1 MRRDK
6 ALPAALVV
14 SLALPPSGPARAQ
27 EAPATPAVSP
37 SDQELALQRF
47 REGRRLYEERRY
59 RDAARAFEAS
69 LAATWS
75 IEALYNMALA
85 LDLADDTLAAQ
96 SAYRLYLE
104 RASGE
109 DPHRATALERS
120 EQLRGR
126 LGEVFLQIDSSQALR
141 QVRINGEEVSIDAF
155 PWATK
160 PGPLEV
166 EFVGAEPGQVK
177 RVVAEVRAGG
187 AVTIV
192 FPGFV
197 KAAEPPPR
205 ETAPPTP
212 REPPPD
218 LRRPKALR
226 AAFWA
231 SAGATLA
238 SGVALGV
245 FGGLS
250 LHHQARRNDLATSC
264 PKPCTDPSIPDG
276 AERAAEVNAIR
287 ANVMIPI
294 VAVFGVTALALAI
307 TRLRERPR
315 GQPRRASA
323 LGAALVVWF

>member
-1 MRRDK
+1 MTRSK
-6 ALPAALVV
+6 VLPAALAL
-14 SLALPPSGPARAQ
+14 SLALPSGGPAGAQ
-27 EAPATPAVSP
+27 EAPSTPTVSP
-37 SDQELALQRF
+37 PDQAEALQRF

-59 RDAARAFEAS
+59 REAARAFEAS
-69 LAATWS
+69 LAAKWS

-96 SAYRLYLE
+96 AAYRLYLE

-120 EQLRGR
+120 EQLRRR
-126 LGEVFLQIDSSQALR
+126 LGEVFLQIDSSEALR
-141 QVRINGEEVSIDAF
+141 QVRINGVDVSIDAF
-155 PWATK
+155 PWVTQ

-197 KAAEPPPR
+197 KAAEPQPAAA
-205 ETAPPTP
+205 APPIP
-212 REPPPD
+212 SEPQPD

-315 GQPRRASA
+315 GQARRAAA
-323 LGAALVVWF
+323 LGPALVLWF

>member
-1 MRRDK
+1 MRRSK
-6 ALPAALVV
+6 ALPAALVA
-14 SLALPPSGPARAQ
+14 SLALPPGGSARAQ
-27 EAPATPAVSP
+27 ETSAATAVSP
-37 SDQELALQRF
+37 PDHEVALQRF

-59 RDAARAFEAS
+59 REAARAFEAS

-85 LDLADDTLAAQ
+85 LDLADDMLAAQ
-96 SAYRLYLE
+96 AAYRLYLE
-104 RASGE
+104 RATGE

-120 EQLRGR
+120 EQLRRR
-126 LGEVFLQIDSSQALR
+126 LGEVFLQIDSSEALR
-141 QVRINGEEVSIDAF
+141 QIRINGEDVSIDAF
-155 PWATK
+155 PWVTK

-177 RVVAEVRAGG
+177 RVVADLRAGG

-197 KAAEPPPR
+197 KAEPPPR
-205 ETAPPTP
+205 ATAPSNPS
-212 REPPPD
+212 EPPPD
-218 LRRPKALR
+218 LRRQKALR

-231 SAGATLA
+231 STGATLA

-250 LHHQARRNDLATSC
+250 LYHQARRNDLATSC
-264 PKPCTDPSIPDG
+264 PKPCTDPSIPEG
-276 AERAAEVNAIR
+276 AERAAEANGTR

-315 GQPRRASA
+315 GQARRASA
-323 LGAALVVWF
+323 LGTALVVWF